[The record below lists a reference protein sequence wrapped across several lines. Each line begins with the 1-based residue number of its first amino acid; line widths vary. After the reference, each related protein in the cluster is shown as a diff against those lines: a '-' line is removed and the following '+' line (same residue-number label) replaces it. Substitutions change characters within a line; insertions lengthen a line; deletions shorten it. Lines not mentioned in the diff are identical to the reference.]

1 MKHDPAEF
9 GQMYRTHELLTGYAV
24 PYKPD
29 LIIWPETM
37 FRWPLSDADPKTRCD
52 ALMGLARMHADKLG

>member
-37 FRWPLSDADPKTRCD
+37 FRWPLSDADPNLSENDLR
-52 ALMGLARMHADKLG
+52 RSHR

>member
-37 FRWPLSDADPKTRCD
+37 FRWPLSDAEAYLSDNELHVSR
-52 ALMGLARMHADKLG
+52 R